1 MAIKVVDEIPK
12 TNQRRSNRDMIR
24 ADIQEA
30 LDNGISQF
38 EFVGDYNYK
47 YLAQY
52 AKKEVD
58 RFEARK
64 VREVQTKFKEEN
76 LTEEEK
82 NIIGFY
88 LWFKCSY
95 EYKNEWIKVS
105 SCKGEDRR
113 RVFCKIDD
121 VKLFEQKIIENC
133 HKVLNEARAEYV
145 LSDGKW
151 VRKDRVR
158 R

>member
-12 TNQRRSNRDMIR
+12 TNQSRSNRDMIR

-30 LDNGISQF
+30 LDKGIILF
-38 EFVGDYNYK
+38 EFEGDYNYK

-52 AKKEVD
+52 VKEEVD
-58 RFEARK
+58 RFKARK

-76 LTEEEK
+76 LTEDEK
-82 NIIGFY
+82 TIRGFRF
-88 LWFKCSY
+88 WFKSSY
-95 EYKNEWIKVS
+95 EYKHEWIKVS
-105 SCKGEDRR
+105 SCKEEDRR

-121 VKLFEQKIIENC
+121 VKLFEQKIIEDC